1 MIEYSEDPTGG
12 FSAAAAGLAWLRSC
26 GWIGGW
32 WIVGRGLV
40 FATALVTHAV
50 GPVGFLRLIEREHAL
65 GVLEAWDGR
74 WYRMVATSGYLLVP
88 GKQSDP
94 AFFPLFPLL
103 LRAVHV
109 LGIGYAAGGLLL
121 ANAGFL
127 VALVAFRALTAA
139 LFDPGL
145 ARRAVVYLAI
155 FPFGYVFSMDY
166 PESIVLA
173 LIVLA
178 ALAAIRGRWLAAAVC
193 ASTAALGRPE
203 ALFVVLPLAVV
214 AWQQRRRLTT
224 VERGYALTAIVG
236 PAAVFASFPLY
247 LDRVLHDPLAWSE
260 AQRAWG
266 RHFTILGGV
275 HALARLG
282 AAYAHSAWVVRDV
295 SAVAIYLVLLWFARR
310 AGTPAPWLAM
320 GLAIV
325 VLPLFSGSFDSIGR
339 FGLLAPAL
347 YWGLAALGRSR
358 RAHLAIITG
367 SSLLLIAATATIPMI
382 FP

>member
-1 MIEYSEDPTGG
+1 MIEYTERPGG
-12 FSAAAAGLAWLRSC
+12 LTPVLAAGLAWLRSS
-26 GWIGGW
+26 GWIVGW
-32 WIVGRGLV
+32 WLVGRGLV
-40 FATALVTHAV
+40 FATALVIHAV
-50 GPVGFLRLIEREHAL
+50 GPAGFLRLVERDHTL

-74 WYRMVATSGYLLVP
+74 WYRMVASSGYLLVP

-103 LRAVHV
+103 LRAVHL
-109 LGIGYAAGGLLL
+109 LGIGYAAGGLVL
-121 ANAGFL
+121 ANVGL
-127 VALVAFRALTAA
+127 VVALVAFRALTSELFGAA
-139 LFDPGL
+139 FS
-145 ARRAVVYLAI
+145 RRAVVYLAI

-178 ALAAIRGRWLAAAVC
+178 AIAAIRGRWLTAAIC
-193 ASTAALGRPE
+193 ASVGALGRPE
-203 ALFVVLPLAVV
+203 ALFVVPPLAAL

-236 PAAVFASFPLY
+236 PAATFASFPLY
-247 LDRVLHDPLAWSE
+247 LDRVLHDPLAWSQ

-266 RHFTILGGV
+266 RHFTIVGV
-275 HALARLG
+275 FHAVAHLG

-295 SAVAIYLVLLWFARR
+295 SAAAIYLVLLWLARR
-310 AGTPAPWLAM
+310 AGTPGPWLLM

-325 VLPLFSGSFDSIGR
+325 VLPVFSGSFDSIGR

-347 YWGLAALGRSR
+347 YWGLAALGCSR
-358 RAHLAIITG
+358 RTHLAIIAG
-367 SSLLLIAATATIPMI
+367 SSLLLITATATIPLI